1 MSQEK
6 ISAAQAAQVYSEV
19 PGVLRALSSERD
31 DLRTKLAAAENQIAE
46 YKTRDRIEKIAHRM
60 EEKHIDLGT
69 TFEDRV
75 ERIKEAAAKGRSLD
89 VIEEAVDMTAP
100 QGGLGKL
107 GSATEPGNG
116 DSATELVAYLLGG
129 LGSEG

>member
-6 ISAAQAAQVYSEV
+6 ISAAQAAQVYAEV
-19 PGVLRALSSERD
+19 PGVLRALSAERD
-31 DLRTKLAAAENQIAE
+31 DLQTKLAAAERQISE
-46 YKTRDRIEKIAHRM
+46 FKTRDRIEKIAHKM
-60 EEKHIDLGT
+60 EEKHLDVGND
-69 TFEDRV
+69 FEDRV
-75 ERIKEAAAKGRSLD
+75 ARIKEATAKGRSLD

-116 DSATELVAYLLGG
+116 DSATELVAFILGD
-129 LGSEG
+129 LGHEG